1 MFLFLKKNV
10 VMNRVLW
17 LLSLLCVA
25 GTAMASQGD
34 EDARF
39 KECVAKCMMVP
50 PHALRFVCQCIIGLP
65 EK

>member
-1 MFLFLKKNV
+1 
-10 VMNRVLW
+10 MNRVLW